1 MRETVFKKVLSVL
14 LCAVLLVGA
23 VPLDVHAEEA
33 AGLTEE
39 QRQAILGRQM
49 DDWYFPLPEEC
60 FDDITDFA
68 GCRGSNENALHGGT
82 NYGCTQESHSGLV
95 GGSEELIVNVGSM
108 QPVYAPVSGSVYYA
122 GASDS
127 QWSNAAVI
135 EAVVDSS
142 YSYYLLLSGVSADAA
157 VASGSYVEAGTVIGY
172 TGGEFHFAA
181 LMDYC
186 GMGSQIVGDV
196 SNELSFAASFGWLQ
210 GSTGTGLICVN
221 PSAYT
226 TTQYPNA
233 SVNDHSGPIT
243 YRFVPAQQPPTET
256 PTEVP
261 TETPTEAPIEVPTE
275 APHTEHIWNDGQVT
289 APATHTESGIMH
301 YTCTICGEGKDE
313 TIPADGNAHVF
324 DQQIASDA
332 FLASPAT
339 CGSPARYYYSCVCG
353 QAGTET
359 FAYGEASGE
368 HVWDGGQVTV
378 PTTHT
383 TSGTIHY
390 TCTVCGVGKDETI
403 PATAEHVFD
412 QEVVSDEYL
421 ASPATCAS
429 PALYYYSCICGEKG
443 TETFAFGEAAAHS
456 FSDSWSHDDTNHW
469 RAATCQHTGETT
481 DFGPHKWDDGQII
494 KDAGHNVNGEKQYTC
509 TVCGFQKTEVIAGQ
523 PHEYNQEVVS
533 DQYLAAA
540 ATCTTPAQYYYS
552 CVCGQAGTET
562 FSYGEAKGHTFS
574 DQWSSDENQHWKA
587 ATCEHTNERIKVAE
601 HIWSPGVITTQ
612 PTATTKGVK
621 TYTCTVCGRTKT
633 EEVEPSTH
641 QHTFTDKWSGNS
653 TYHWHEATCEH
664 TNVVSGLGE
673 HSWNDGVVTVSPS
686 HTTNGSKVYTC
697 TVCGMQK
704 TETLAQTHT
713 FNQQVATAAYLA
725 TNATCTNPATYYY
738 SCTCGAK
745 DTTRTFSFGSA
756 LGHTASSTWGKDA
769 DYHWTVCSRC
779 GAKGTLT
786 AHSFDANGICTVC
799 GGSKQESHIHSSHL
813 TRVPAKAATCTQEG
827 NIAYYVCDCGMWFT
841 DVTTTTPIT
850 DQQSVVLPALG
861 HVDKDNNGRCD
872 VCKERLDSTVEYQ
885 MTEGGESTWLN
896 TSGQGLVFRSNAE
909 YSKFDHVEVDG
920 ATVANTNYSVSEGST
935 IVELNASYLK
945 RLSLGRHTISIVAK
959 DGKATSGFTIKQGAT
974 ASSGK
979 SGNGIW
985 GIILFLTVVVAI
997 TIPVAYG
1004 VYYYRKKTGGGK
1016 FF

>member
-1 MRETVFKKVLSVL
+1 M
-14 LCAVLLVGA
+14 
-23 VPLDVHAEEA
+23 
-33 AGLTEE
+33 
-39 QRQAILGRQM
+39 
-49 DDWYFPLPEEC
+49 
-60 FDDITDFA
+60 
-68 GCRGSNENALHGGT
+68 
-82 NYGCTQESHSGLV
+82 
-95 GGSEELIVNVGSM
+95 
-108 QPVYAPVSGSVYYA
+108 
-122 GASDS
+122 
-127 QWSNAAVI
+127 
-135 EAVVDSS
+135 
-142 YSYYLLLSGVSADAA
+142 
-157 VASGSYVEAGTVIGY
+157 
-172 TGGEFHFAA
+172 
-181 LMDYC
+181 
-186 GMGSQIVGDV
+186 
-196 SNELSFAASFGWLQ
+196 
-210 GSTGTGLICVN
+210 
-221 PSAYT
+221 
-226 TTQYPNA
+226 
-233 SVNDHSGPIT
+233 
-243 YRFVPAQQPPTET
+243 
-256 PTEVP
+256 
-261 TETPTEAPIEVPTE
+261 
-275 APHTEHIWNDGQVT
+275 
-289 APATHTESGIMH
+289 
-301 YTCTICGEGKDE
+301 
-313 TIPADGNAHVF
+313 
-324 DQQIASDA
+324 
-332 FLASPAT
+332 
-339 CGSPARYYYSCVCG
+339 
-353 QAGTET
+353 
-359 FAYGEASGE
+359 
-368 HVWDGGQVTV
+368 
-378 PTTHT
+378 
-383 TSGTIHY
+383 
-390 TCTVCGVGKDETI
+390 
-403 PATAEHVFD
+403 
-412 QEVVSDEYL
+412 
-421 ASPATCAS
+421 
-429 PALYYYSCICGEKG
+429 
-443 TETFAFGEAAAHS
+443 
-456 FSDSWSHDDTNHW
+456 
-469 RAATCQHTGETT
+469 
-481 DFGPHKWDDGQII
+481 
-494 KDAGHNVNGEKQYTC
+494 
-509 TVCGFQKTEVIAGQ
+509 
-523 PHEYNQEVVS
+523 
-533 DQYLAAA
+533 
-540 ATCTTPAQYYYS
+540 
-552 CVCGQAGTET
+552 
-562 FSYGEAKGHTFS
+562 
-574 DQWSSDENQHWKA
+574 
-587 ATCEHTNERIKVAE
+587 
-601 HIWSPGVITTQ
+601 
-612 PTATTKGVK
+612 
-621 TYTCTVCGRTKT
+621 
-633 EEVEPSTH
+633 
-641 QHTFTDKWSGNS
+641 
-653 TYHWHEATCEH
+653 
-664 TNVVSGLGE
+664 VSGLGE

-959 DGKATSGFTIKQGAT
+959 DGKATSGFTIKQGAA

-997 TIPVAYG
+997 AIPVAYG
-1004 VYYYRKKTGGGK
+1004 VYYYRKKTGGK